1 MRTLMLEGHLGR
13 RLQAAGIHLCLSAA
27 VAALAALVV
36 FGLWYPYPYREVSG
50 GRELFILLTSV
61 DVVIG
66 PVITLAV
73 FNLAKQRKVLQRD
86 LAVVGLLQLA
96 ALAYGLWTVAA
107 ARPVHLVFEV
117 YRFRV
122 VHAVEVRRELVPKAP
137 AGIDV
142 FPWRGPT
149 LLSLRP
155 FRNSQERGEAAKAA
169 FEGVQ
174 MADRPDF
181 WQSYDLG
188 RKDVIAAA
196 KPLAQLLA
204 RRPADS
210 QHIAAAAR
218 EMGRDPADIGY
229 VPLVSRQISWTVLV
243 DPKTADVLGFLPIDS
258 F

>member
-1 MRTLMLEGHLGR
+1 MRTLMSEGHLGQ
-13 RLQAAGIHLCLSAA
+13 RLRAAGIHLCVSAA

-36 FGLWYPYPYREVSG
+36 FGLWYPYPYREISG
-50 GRELFILLTSV
+50 GRELFVLLTSV

-66 PVITLAV
+66 PLITLAV

-86 LAVVGLLQLA
+86 LAVIGLLQIA

-107 ARPVHLVFEV
+107 ARPVHLVFEI

-122 VHAVEVRRELVPKAP
+122 VHAVEVRKELVPKAP

-142 FPWRGPT
+142 FPWGGPT

-155 FRNSQERGEAAKAA
+155 FRDSQERGDAARAA

-181 WQSYDLG
+181 WQGYDLG

-196 KPLAQLLA
+196 KPLSQLLA

-210 QHIAAAAR
+210 QPIAAAVR
-218 EMGRDPADIGY
+218 ELGRAPADIGY
-229 VPLVSRQISWTVLV
+229 VPLVSRQIAWTVLV
-243 DPKTADVLGFLPIDS
+243 DPKTADVLSFLPIDA